1 MVKDIRQWLKGLIVI
16 ILVGGAL
23 LTAWSMYDEDSRL
36 RNDLFVK
43 AKIAANGISPSQV
56 QSLRGSDA
64 DLISPN
70 YQALKDLM
78 TGITDADPRVRFAY
92 IMGRRLDGTIFFF
105 VDSESPD
112 SDDYSPPGQVYEEAT
127 DTVIQSFER
136 DEELVGGPASDR
148 WGTWVS
154 ALIPIRD
161 KETGGLIG
169 VFGMDLDAR
178 DWYVSLILA
187 ATPVF
192 LGTLL
197 FLLLALTFIYVSGQ
211 KQRETEILDRSRRT
225 IQESEERYRLI
236 FNSSPLGIVHI
247 DREGIILAAN
257 PKFAE
262 FIGVSQDKLV
272 GFDTVNKLMNPGLHS
287 AIQDI
292 LMGKHG
298 YFEGDYTS
306 VLTGK
311 RTILR
316 MLGEPLISE
325 EGKVTGA
332 IGIFEDIT
340 DRKQTEEALFR
351 ANSKLN
357 LLNSITRHDI
367 LNQLLIL
374 KGYLELSHEYS
385 GDPEKVN
392 DFLNKA
398 ARAAHIIE
406 RQISF
411 TRDYQDMGVKAAAW
425 QDLEENVIRAKG
437 ALPVERIRIEMKDTD
452 YEIFADPLFEKVFY
466 NLIDNSLKHGGDHLT
481 MVRISTRDDGEGL
494 EIVYEDDGAGI
505 SYPIKKSLFDQ
516 VIAGQR
522 GFGMVLTGQ
531 ILAITG
537 ITIHETGIPGKG
549 ARFEIRVPSGG
560 YRKKGSSV

>member
-549 ARFEIRVPSGG
+549 ARFEIRVPPGG

>member
-1 MVKDIRQWLKGLIVI
+1 MVKDIRRWLKGLIII
-16 ILVGGAL
+16 ILVGGAM
-23 LTAWSMYDEDSRL
+23 LTAWSMYEEDSRL
-36 RNDLFVK
+36 RHDLFVK
-43 AKIAANGISPSQV
+43 AKIATNGISPSQV

-70 YQALKDLM
+70 YLSLKDLM
-78 TGITDADPRVRFAY
+78 TGITDADTKVRFAY
-92 IMGRRLDGTIFFF
+92 IMGRRVDGTIFFF

-127 DTVIQSFER
+127 DIVIQSFDR
-136 DEELVGGPASDR
+136 DEELIGGPASDR

-154 ALIPIRD
+154 AMIPIRD
-161 KETGGLIG
+161 QKTGGLVG
-169 VFGMDLDAR
+169 VYGMDLDAR
-178 DWYVSLILA
+178 DWYLSLFLA
-187 ATPVF
+187 AAPVF

-197 FLLLALTFIYVSGQ
+197 FLLLVLTFLYISEQ
-211 KQRETEILDRSRRT
+211 KQRETEILDKSRKS

-247 DREGIILAAN
+247 DREGIILTAN
-257 PKFAE
+257 WKFAD
-262 FIGVSQDKLV
+262 FMGVSQDELV
-272 GFDTVNKLMNPGLHS
+272 GFDTLTKLMNPGLRS
-287 AIQDI
+287 AVHDI

-316 MLGEPLISE
+316 MLGEPLINE
-325 EGKVTGA
+325 EGQVSGA

-340 DRKQTEEALFR
+340 DRKQTEDALFR

-385 GDPEKVN
+385 DDPEKLN
-392 DFLNKA
+392 NFLNKA
-398 ARAAHIIE
+398 ARAAHTIE

-481 MVRISTRDDGEGL
+481 MVRISTRDIGEGL
-494 EIVYEDDGAGI
+494 EVLYEDDGAGI
-505 SYPIKKSLFDQ
+505 SNSIRKSLFDQ
-516 VIAGQR
+516 VIAGQK

-537 ITIHETGIPGKG
+537 ITINETGIPGNG
-549 ARFEIRVPSGG
+549 VRFEIRVPHGG
-560 YRKKGSSV
+560 YRKKDSLV